1 MNKIS
6 YFLLISIFL
15 ITACKSTRLVN
26 PGDSVEEAYQKGI
39 TNFEEGNYS
48 DAAEIF
54 ETVTRIGRGSEY
66 AQQAQYYLAESYFNQ
81 ERYILAESEY
91 LRFITFY
98 PRDPKREEV
107 DFKKAISIYEQSPR
121 YRLDQTATRR
131 AIDEFQ
137 LFNSRYPNSEYV
149 TQSAD
154 KINELREK
162 LARKY
167 FESAQFY
174 SRTDQYKAATIYY
187 DLVIDRYPE
196 SKWAEAALIK
206 QIETYNDYAFNSVL
220 SKQIERYEL
229 AISNYEKYIQLF
241 PQGNGRGE
249 AESLRDQAEQ
259 GIKDAKDEISERQ
272 AENQSN

>member
-1 MNKIS
+1 MNKLS
-6 YFLLISIFL
+6 YLALISIF
-15 ITACKSTRLVN
+15 IFTACKSSSLVK
-26 PGDSVEEAYQKGI
+26 PGDSIEVAYQKGL
-39 TNFEEGNYS
+39 NKFENQEYS

-66 AQQAQYYLAESYFNQ
+66 AQQAQYYLAESYFNM
-81 ERYILAESEY
+81 ERYIIAESEY

-107 DFKKAISIYEQSPR
+107 DFKKAISVYHQSPR

-167 FESAQFY
+167 FESAEFY
-174 SRTDQYKAATIYY
+174 SRTDQYKAATIYF

-196 SKWAEAALIK
+196 SKWAESALLN
-206 QIETYNDYAFNSVL
+206 QIETYNEYAFNSVL
-220 SKQIERYEL
+220 ARQIERYEL

-241 PQGNGRGE
+241 PQSSGRGK
-249 AESLRDQAEQ
+249 AESMRDQAEK
-259 GIKDAKDEISERQ
+259 GINEARSLLSESGNSSR
-272 AENQSN
+272 N

>member
-6 YFLLISIFL
+6 YFLLIGIFL
-15 ITACKSTRLVN
+15 ITACKSTKLVN
-26 PGDSVEEAYQKGI
+26 PGDSVQEAYQKGI
-39 TNFEEGNYS
+39 TNFEAGNYG

-54 ETVTRIGRGSEY
+54 ETVTRIGRGSEF
-66 AQQAQYYLAESYFNQ
+66 AQQAQYFLAESYFNQ

-149 TQSAD
+149 TQSAE

-167 FESAQFY
+167 YESAQFY
-174 SRTDQYKAATIYY
+174 DRTDQYKAATIYY

-196 SKWAEAALIK
+196 SKWAETALLK
-206 QIETYNDYAFNSVL
+206 QIETYNEYAFNSVL
-220 SKQIERYEL
+220 SKQVERYEL
-229 AISNYEKYIQLF
+229 AISTYEKFIQLF
-241 PQGNGRGE
+241 PQSSARGE

-259 GIKDAKDEISERQ
+259 SIKNAKDQISERQ
-272 AENQSN
+272 ADNQSN

>member
-1 MNKIS
+1 MNKLS
-6 YFLLISIFL
+6 YLALISIF
-15 ITACKSTRLVN
+15 IFTACKSSSLVK
-26 PGDSVEEAYQKGI
+26 PGDSIEVAYQKGL
-39 TNFEEGNYS
+39 NKFENQEYS

-66 AQQAQYYLAESYFNQ
+66 AQQAQYYLAESYFNM
-81 ERYILAESEY
+81 ERYIIAESEY

-107 DFKKAISIYEQSPR
+107 DFKKAISVYHQSPR

-167 FESAQFY
+167 FESAEFY
-174 SRTDQYKAATIYY
+174 SRTDQYKAATIYF

-196 SKWAEAALIK
+196 SKWAESALLN
-206 QIETYNDYAFNSVL
+206 QIETYNEYAFNSVL
-220 SKQIERYEL
+220 ARQIERYEL

-241 PQGNGRGE
+241 PQSSGRGK
-249 AESLRDQAEQ
+249 AESMRDQAEK
-259 GIKDAKDEISERQ
+259 GINEARSLLSESG
-272 AENQSN
+272 NSSSN

>member
-6 YFLLISIFL
+6 YYLFISIFL
-15 ITACKSTRLVN
+15 FTACKSTRLVN

-39 TNFEEGNYS
+39 TNFEAGNYG

-54 ETVTRIGRGSEY
+54 ETVTRIGRGSEF

-81 ERYILAESEY
+81 KRFILAESEY

-121 YRLDQTATRR
+121 YRLDQSATRR

-167 FESAQFY
+167 YESAQFY

-196 SKWAEAALIK
+196 SKWAETSLLK
-206 QIETYNDYAFNSVL
+206 QIETYNEYAFNSIL
-220 SKQIERYEL
+220 SKQVERYEE
-229 AISNYEKYIQLF
+229 AISNYENYIQLF
-241 PQGNGRGE
+241 PQGSGRGE
-249 AESLRDQAEQ
+249 AETLRDQAEE
-259 GIKDAKDEISERQ
+259 GIKNAKDEISERQ
-272 AENQSN
+272 AGNQNN

>member
-1 MNKIS
+1 MNKLS
-6 YFLLISIFL
+6 YLVLISIF
-15 ITACKSTRLVN
+15 IFTACKSSSLVQ
-26 PGDSVEEAYQKGI
+26 PGDSVEVAYQKGLVKY
-39 TNFEEGNYS
+39 EEGKYG
-48 DAAEIF
+48 DAADIF
-54 ETVTRIGRGSEY
+54 ETVTRIGRGSEF
-66 AQQAQYYLAESYFNQ
+66 AQQAQYYLAESYFNM
-81 ERYILAESEY
+81 ERYIIAESEY

-107 DFKKAISIYEQSPR
+107 DFKKAISIYHQSPR
-121 YRLDQTATRR
+121 YRLDQSATRR

-149 TQSAD
+149 PQSAE

-167 FESAQFY
+167 FESAEFY

-196 SKWAEAALIK
+196 SIWAESALLN
-206 QIETYNDYAFNSVL
+206 QIETYNEYASNSVL
-220 SKQIERYEL
+220 ARQIERYEL

-241 PQGNGRGE
+241 PQSSNRAGAE
-249 AESLRDQAEQ
+249 ALRDRAEK
-259 GIKDAKDEISERQ
+259 GINDARDLLNESE
-272 AENQSN
+272 NSQSN